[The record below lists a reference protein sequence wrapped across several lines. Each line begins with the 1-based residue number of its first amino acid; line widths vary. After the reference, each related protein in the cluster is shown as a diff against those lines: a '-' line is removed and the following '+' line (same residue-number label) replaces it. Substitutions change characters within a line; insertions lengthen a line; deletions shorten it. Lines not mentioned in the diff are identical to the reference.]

1 MRESGR
7 CPVESLRYL
16 KIIHNTL
23 NISIMEF
30 QKNLLEYISQS
41 LMTTD
46 ETISVAESV
55 TSGCLQLAFSQMP
68 NASMF
73 YKGGLTSYTLQE
85 KVRLLGV
92 DAHEAEECDCVS
104 ENIAETMALN
114 VAKLFESDWSIATT
128 GYCTPIRNSSY
139 KIFAFFSFS
148 YKGEIILT
156 KKLELHPKTQA
167 LNAQLYYTEF
177 ILGCFKSEINQ
188 LLILK

>member
-1 MRESGR
+1 
-7 CPVESLRYL
+7 
-16 KIIHNTL
+16 
-23 NISIMEF
+23 MEF
-30 QKNLLEYISQS
+30 QQNLLEYISQS

-46 ETISVAESV
+46 ETISIAESV

-73 YKGGLTSYTLQE
+73 YKGGMTAYTLPE
-85 KVRLLGV
+85 KVRLLKV
-92 DAHEAEECDCVS
+92 NRQQAEECDCVS

-114 VAKLFESDWSIATT
+114 IAQLYESDWSIATT
-128 GYCTPIRNSSY
+128 GYCTPIRNSGY
-139 KIFAFFSFS
+139 KIFAYFSFS
-148 YKGEIILT
+148 YKKEIILT

-177 ILGCFKSEINQ
+177 ILECFKSELNR

>member
-1 MRESGR
+1 
-7 CPVESLRYL
+7 
-16 KIIHNTL
+16 
-23 NISIMEF
+23 MEF
-30 QKNLLEYISQS
+30 QKSLLEYISHF
-41 LMTTD
+41 LMTAD
-46 ETISVAESV
+46 ETISIAESV

-68 NASMF
+68 NASLF
-73 YKGGLTSYTLQE
+73 YNGGLTAYTLPQ
-85 KVRLLGV
+85 KVKLLNV
-92 DAHEAEECDCVS
+92 EREEAEECDCVS
-104 ENIAETMALN
+104 ENIARTMALN
-114 VAKLFESDWSIATT
+114 VAKMFNSDWSIATT

-139 KIFAFFSFS
+139 KIFAYFAFS

>member
-1 MRESGR
+1 
-7 CPVESLRYL
+7 
-16 KIIHNTL
+16 
-23 NISIMEF
+23 MEF
-30 QKNLLEYISQS
+30 QKNLLEYISHC
-41 LMTTD
+41 LMTAD

-68 NASMF
+68 NASLL
-73 YKGGLTSYTLQE
+73 YKGGMTTYTLPE
-85 KVRLLGV
+85 KVRLLKV
-92 DAHEAEECDCVS
+92 NKKEAEECECVS
-104 ENIAETMALN
+104 ENVAKTMALQ
-114 VAKLFESDWSIATT
+114 VANLFESDWSISTT

-139 KIFAFFSFS
+139 KIFAYFSFS

-177 ILGCFKSEINQ
+177 ILGCFKSELNR

>member
-1 MRESGR
+1 
-7 CPVESLRYL
+7 
-16 KIIHNTL
+16 
-23 NISIMEF
+23 MEF
-30 QKNLLEYISQS
+30 KKNLLEYISQS
-41 LMTTD
+41 LIAAD

-68 NASMF
+68 NASLF
-73 YKGGLTSYTLQE
+73 YKGGMTAYTLPE
-85 KVRLLGV
+85 KVRLLNV
-92 DAHEAEECDCVS
+92 EKTEAKDCDCVS
-104 ENIAETMALN
+104 ENIAEAMALN
-114 VAKLFESDWSIATT
+114 AARLFESDWSISTT

-139 KIFAFFSFS
+139 KIFAFFAFS